1 VFSRCIPKATS
12 TSYFYIV
19 VSCKLEVLVKG
30 ARNCNWLAHYEECF
44 LDNGHLRFVFFF
56 IMNVRTCMIWG
67 QSSFLFLQVLYFG
80 CYLFHL
86 SKLWKTKNKIKTK
99 NSCMQSSLT
108 VLINVQIAYFVGVQM
123 EEKCK
128 SQDRHGLSPE
138 TRQLCAVG
146 AVKVA
151 VRSLSMGA
159 SCSKSS
165 DRFNT
170 LWSRWLPDDKTPSPW
185 SILLAV

>member
-1 VFSRCIPKATS
+1 MRN
-12 TSYFYIV
+12 
-19 VSCKLEVLVKG
+19 VSWT
-30 ARNCNWLAHYEECF
+30 A
-44 LDNGHLRFVFFF
+44 DNDHLRFVFFF
-56 IMNVRTCMIWG
+56 IMNVRACMILG
-67 QSSFLFLQVLYFG
+67 QSSFLFHQVLYFG
-80 CYLFHL
+80 CYLYHL
-86 SKLWKTKNKIKTK
+86 SVSKLWKTKKIKTQ

-138 TRQLCAVG
+138 TRQLSAVG

-170 LWSRWLPDDKTPSPW
+170 L
-185 SILLAV
+185 

>member
-1 VFSRCIPKATS
+1 L
-12 TSYFYIV
+12 V
-19 VSCKLEVLVKG
+19 V
-30 ARNCNWLAHYEECF
+30 
-44 LDNGHLRFVFFF
+44 
-56 IMNVRTCMIWG
+56 I
-67 QSSFLFLQVLYFG
+67 SSIYPSFG
-80 CYLFHL
+80 RQ
-86 SKLWKTKNKIKTK
+86 NKIKTK

-170 LWSRWLPDDKTPSPW
+170 L
-185 SILLAV
+185 